1 MGIYNMKSEI
11 TVGVNVELNVSEE
24 TANAALKLVE
34 MYCNSNG
41 CSVRHEAIADGAVK
55 LSFISK
61 FSIKQFLNSYT
72 KELID
77 QPIVDVYE
85 DYCSFC
91 SCNDYKVETRK
102 AFTVAVNKIKGYKSH
117 PAKKYG
123 ATVRVFKP
131 CNDKCNDF

>member
-1 MGIYNMKSEI
+1 MKSEI

-34 MYCNSNG
+34 IYCNSNS
-41 CSVRHEAIADGAVK
+41 CFVHQEATADGVVK
-55 LSFISK
+55 LSFDSDVSK
-61 FSIKQFLNSYT
+61 SSIRQFLNSYT
-72 KELID
+72 KELIN

-91 SCNDYKVETRK
+91 SCNDYKVEGRK
-102 AFTVAVNKIKGYKSH
+102 AFTVTVNKIKGYKSH
-117 PAKKYG
+117 PAKKHG
-123 ATVRVFKP
+123 VLVRVFKP